1 MELCYQEILISD
13 KMKYTKFTTGFLS
26 VTLFLFGILKFVDPF
41 KGWYTEQIT
50 ASGLAQISYPLG
62 IMGEI
67 AVGLTLFLCLIYRN
81 QISPRS
87 YKLLTGF
94 SYLGIIAMM
103 LIAVYVHLHPNVPA
117 DVLPLNI
124 KPPYI
129 PVFFMLIA
137 CSNLYLTIKQD
148 SAKFPDHV

>member
-1 MELCYQEILISD
+1 
-13 KMKYTKFTTGFLS
+13 MKYTKFTTGFLS
-26 VTLFLFGILKFVDPF
+26 VALLMFGILKFVDPF
-41 KGWYTEQIT
+41 KGWYAEQIT
-50 ASGLAQISYPLG
+50 TSGLGQMSYALG

-87 YKLLTGF
+87 FKLLTGS
-94 SYLGIIAMM
+94 SYLGIIVMM

-129 PVFFMLIA
+129 PIFFILIA
-137 CSNLYLTIKQD
+137 VSNLYLTIKQVK
-148 SAKFPDHV
+148 AKFAEHV